1 MDQLFTNILCNGMFQ
16 TDTFTNNFYS
26 SFQEPKPQIVIS
38 NPPSNSIPDTSP
50 QSTNESPVHNR
61 TDEEKAAEAISDD
74 ITDEDK
80 AEAEHREE
88 VQKQVSARIFSGITR
103 IHEMHE
109 ARQNALPS
117 IEGCKWQTT
126 NSPHIELL
134 L

>member
-1 MDQLFTNILCNGMFQ
+1 MIYIHVHVWISFLQISCAMRCFKLIHLQIICIHT
-16 TDTFTNNFYS
+16 
-26 SFQEPKPQIVIS
+26 FQEPKPQIVIT

-88 VQKQVSARIFSGITR
+88 VQRQVSARIFSGITR
-103 IHEMHE
+103 ISEMHE
-109 ARQNALPS
+109 ACTLSQPS
-117 IEGCKWQTT
+117 AEGGR
-126 NSPHIELL
+126 
-134 L
+134 